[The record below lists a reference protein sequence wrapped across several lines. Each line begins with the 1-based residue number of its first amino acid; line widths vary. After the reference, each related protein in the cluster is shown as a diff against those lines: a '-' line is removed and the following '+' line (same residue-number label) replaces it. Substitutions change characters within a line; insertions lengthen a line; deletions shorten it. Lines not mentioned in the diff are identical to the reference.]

1 MKSCPPEYW
10 IWLQTAL
17 GVGAKTDE
25 LIAYFEN
32 PEKMYNAGS
41 PEWRMSGLL
50 TPRKIEKLKSVSPS
64 QTKPIF
70 DECRRRGYKII
81 TYDDGAFPE
90 RLKRLC
96 DIPLVLYTLGDFT
109 AINDTVSI
117 AMVGTRNASSYG
129 IETAQRLSYSLAKA
143 GVTVVSGGALGIDSE
158 AHAGAMLANG
168 RTVAVLGCGLSVN
181 YLMEN
186 ASLRRAVTRHGCLVT
201 EHAPFS
207 PASKVSFP
215 IRNRLISGLT
225 LGTVVVE
232 AGKKS
237 GSLITADKALEQGKD
252 LFAVPGDIVRSSFDG
267 TNHLISQGAKPIFS
281 ALDILSEYE
290 YSYGELIDFS
300 SCAEKITDIEYV
312 DYRHS
317 KSKKSAADSKVA
329 SPSGVNNLSR
339 EEGKASLK
347 NAKSKN
353 EKRLRGTKAEDDG
366 EGKESLNKENEEK
379 GALVK
384 NTANTVVKSIEN
396 TQEEKLPIVRAI
408 NDECFD
414 GVSKEAKRIYV
425 LLLDGGLHIDDI
437 AEKTHLPMK
446 AVLAALTELELEG
459 LAEQITGK
467 KYIII

>member
-90 RLKRLC
+90 RLKKLC

-109 AINDTVSI
+109 ALNDTVSI
-117 AMVGTRNASSYG
+117 AMVGTRNAGSYG

-186 ASLRRAVTRHGCLVT
+186 ASLRRAITRHGCLVT
-201 EHAPFS
+201 EHAPFL
-207 PASKVSFP
+207 PASRVSFP

-267 TNHLISQGAKPIFS
+267 TNHLISQGAKPVFS

-290 YSYGELIDFS
+290 YTYGELIDFS
-300 SCAEKITDIEYV
+300 SCAERITDIEYV
-312 DYRHS
+312 DYRHARSKKQSADTKSGATDREGSDLQKKAS
-317 KSKKSAADSKVA
+317 KSKSVKSSKGLQARESAANMKRESVEEEASTKSAANSAV
-329 SPSGVNNLSR
+329 SYT
-339 EEGKASLK
+339 E
-347 NAKSKN
+347 
-353 EKRLRGTKAEDDG
+353 KAES
-366 EGKESLNKENEEK
+366 EREN
-379 GALVK
+379 
-384 NTANTVVKSIEN
+384 
-396 TQEEKLPIVRAI
+396 LPMVRAI

-414 GVSKEAKRIYV
+414 GVSEEAKRIYV

-437 AEKTHLPMK
+437 AEKLRLPMK
-446 AVLAALTELELEG
+446 TVLAALTELELEG